1 MRASPFSGD
10 DPELS
15 SERHGHLGQFFV
27 GQSEPGTLLLPVG
40 TLVQRKNRER
50 SRWTISRPLPD
61 GSFLVGLGKEM
72 FARGFLARRLRY
84 ASCG

>member
-27 GQSEPGTLLLPVG
+27 GQSGPGTLSLVVG

-50 SRWTISRPLPD
+50 SRGPFRVLSPMNLFWW
-61 GSFLVGLGKEM
+61 GFGKEM
-72 FARGFLARRLRY
+72 FARDFLARRLRY